1 MKKILIIGGGAMGSA
16 FTIPCLENKNDVTI
30 TEPYSKRFIKDLS
43 SRRKFHS
50 ALKINLPRSLK
61 FRKFSNDLLN
71 EKFDLL
77 VIALSLPGIDFIGK
91 KLKDKKIKTPVL
103 VLTKGLKY
111 LTKSK
116 KILTI
121 SENLRRNSGI
131 KNVSVL
137 KGPCLAKELARKNQT
152 SVVIANKSINFAK
165 KIGKRIST
173 NYYLTEFS
181 KDVIGVEVCSAIKNI
196 YSMIIGAGQSLNAS
210 SNLFQKSILEMK
222 YLTKYFK
229 GKEETTLGLAGA
241 GDLYVS
247 AAGGRNSK
255 MGGYLG
261 RGYTFKTAKKKFMPN
276 DTVEGEQLARE
287 IAPFILKKIN
297 KQKIP
302 LMVNLIRTIQSNK
315 KLKIK
320 V

>member
-71 EKFDLL
+71 EKFDLF

-131 KNVSVL
+131 KNVSVKRCYWGRGVFGYKKYIFNDNWCWSKL
-137 KGPCLAKELARKNQT
+137 KCFVKFISE
-152 SVVIANKSINFAK
+152 INFRNEIFN
-165 KIGKRIST
+165 KI
-173 NYYLTEFS
+173 F
-181 KDVIGVEVCSAIKNI
+181 
-196 YSMIIGAGQSLNAS
+196 
-210 SNLFQKSILEMK
+210 
-222 YLTKYFK
+222 
-229 GKEETTLGLAGA
+229 
-241 GDLYVS
+241 
-247 AAGGRNSK
+247 
-255 MGGYLG
+255 
-261 RGYTFKTAKKKFMPN
+261 
-276 DTVEGEQLARE
+276 
-287 IAPFILKKIN
+287 
-297 KQKIP
+297 
-302 LMVNLIRTIQSNK
+302 
-315 KLKIK
+315 
-320 V
+320 